1 MLMPYR
7 SMKQGNCGLICIK
20 LGSIGPSLGR
30 STSSPFR
37 MRLLIWHTLYTPYT
51 CKSFSSII
59 LSFKIIQFLS
69 LSPLLQKKKKKW
81 FLSLSLKLVQE
92 CPYSIIYQISLIL
105 LFFLGLFFFFFHLIL
120 IQWLQMINIQ
130 EALQIREKW
139 QIFYYLL
146 SSRRK
151 IAQDKIAHFS
161 IIQKQFGKSISSSL
175 FLFFLSQHI
184 LTFLVYFT
192 KFRLFDGCYPIGAL
206 GG

>member
-69 LSPLLQKKKKKW
+69 LSPPPKKKKKW
-81 FLSLSLKLVQE
+81 FLYLSLKLVQE

-105 LFFLGLFFFFFHLIL
+105 LFFLGLIFFFLKFISHSITADD
-120 IQWLQMINIQ
+120 Q
-130 EALQIREKW
+130 
-139 QIFYYLL
+139 Y
-146 SSRRK
+146 SRG
-151 IAQDKIAHFS
+151 S
-161 IIQKQFGKSISSSL
+161 
-175 FLFFLSQHI
+175 
-184 LTFLVYFT
+184 
-192 KFRLFDGCYPIGAL
+192 PN
-206 GG
+206 